1 MNDENAHP
9 NGAVPAPPGH
19 QEFGLHVSIKD
30 APPTNGAIA
39 AVAADVMRV
48 GVSMGLA
55 VVVMMVDP
63 NKATVKHAWTST
75 PEMEAIVDDVKRPGG
90 QLVPACKKATGELP
104 FLMERDNSKKSA
116 GKKRRSTLR
125 KATFKK
131 ALQGMK
137 LLYGSLPNPAQ
148 TSDTL
153 ATIEEEFRRYHA
165 RGNRIPVGIRRYLA
179 NDPEREVKDALPEEG
194 SAAPAHLRDHVPF
207 PFNPMKPSKL
217 MRALFNLQKDKET
230 KGVKTKPA
238 LTDAQLTKK
247 QATAARNFERIKVLA
262 DAAGLT
268 VGEYT
273 KGARG
278 RA

>member
-1 MNDENAHP
+1 MSENDEPNA
-9 NGAVPAPPGH
+9 AVPAPPGH
-19 QEFGLHVSIKD
+19 QEFGLLKSIKD
-30 APPTNGAIA
+30 APPTTGAIA

-48 GVSMGLA
+48 GVAMGLA

-63 NKATVKHAWTST
+63 NKATIKHAWTST
-75 PEMEAIVDDVKRPGG
+75 PEMEAVVDDVKRPGG

-104 FLMERDNSKKSA
+104 FLVERDNSKKNA
-116 GKKRRSTLR
+116 GKKRRQTLR

-165 RGNRIPVGIRRYLA
+165 RGNRIPVGFRRYLA
-179 NDPEREVKDALPEEG
+179 SDPEREVKAALPEEG

-207 PFNPMKPSKL
+207 PFNPKKPSKL
-217 MRALFNLQKDKET
+217 MRGLFNLQKDKAT
-230 KGVKTKPA
+230 KGVKAKPA
-238 LTDAQLTKK
+238 LSDDERAKK
-247 QATAARNFERIKVLA
+247 RATAAQNRARIQQMA
-262 DAAGLT
+262 AAAGLT
-268 VGEYT
+268 VGEFT
-273 KGARG
+273 RGARG
-278 RA
+278 RE